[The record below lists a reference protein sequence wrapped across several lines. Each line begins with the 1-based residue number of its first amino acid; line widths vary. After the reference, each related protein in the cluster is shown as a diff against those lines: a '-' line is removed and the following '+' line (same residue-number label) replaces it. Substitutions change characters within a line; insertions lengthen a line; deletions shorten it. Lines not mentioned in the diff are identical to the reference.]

1 VLDLRIS
8 YEGLKQDY
16 GDDLMLSNHL
26 EDSKT
31 QLFSYFNEHYPA
43 PTPSL
48 PTSTPVQ
55 ALPMDGSPQKSFT
68 ARYHRKVKY
77 SANELEE
84 YFKLPTEDFNTCNPI
99 QWWVSRQSQ
108 YPRLF
113 QLACDILCIPG

>member
-1 VLDLRIS
+1 MLDPRIS

-31 QLFSYFNEHYPA
+31 QLFSYFDEHYPT

-48 PTSTPVQ
+48 PTSAPVQ

-68 ARYHRKVKY
+68 A
-77 SANELEE
+77 
-84 YFKLPTEDFNTCNPI
+84 
-99 QWWVSRQSQ
+99 
-108 YPRLF
+108 
-113 QLACDILCIPG
+113 